1 MKPPPSGRWA
11 RHHPARNWPHGG
23 GKTAQQPEWWPPE
36 RSWPPAPG
44 PGTQAWSNFGRLV
57 FRIFFVM
64 AAVALI
70 VPFLVIAAV
79 TFSSGGW
86 STVALIGAGWL
97 LLALA
102 VVTVL
107 RVTFRT
113 AVPVGRLIVAAGRLA
128 DGDYAARVETS
139 TSRTV
144 QPVVESF
151 NRMAQ
156 QLENADENRRH
167 LLADI
172 NHELRTPLTV
182 LRGELE
188 AIADGV
194 RPATPTQVRILLDD
208 IAVVERL
215 LGDLQTLSLTEDG
228 RLALRTE
235 PTNVGELAADVVSGL
250 AGDAA
255 RAGVV
260 LRAVTEE
267 GPEELVIDPIRIRE
281 VISNVV
287 INALRAARPGDVVVV
302 ESSTRAS
309 ERGLTARIEVRDNG
323 AGIAPELL
331 PHVFERFGKGAGS
344 SGSGLGLTI
353 SKRLVEAHGGTIE
366 IDSSP
371 GEGTTVRV
379 DLPDGDP
386 DRR

>member
-1 MKPPPSGRWA
+1 MKPPPSSRWP
-11 RHHPARNWPHGG
+11 RHPARSWPHGS
-23 GKTAQQPEWWPPE
+23 GKAAQPPEWWPPE

-44 PGTQAWSNFGRLV
+44 PGAQAWSNFGRLV
-57 FRIFFVM
+57 FRIFFVL

-70 VPFLVIAAV
+70 VPFLVVAAI
-79 TFSSGGW
+79 TFSSDGW
-86 STVALIGAGWL
+86 STLALIGAGWL
-97 LLALA
+97 LLAVA
-102 VVTVL
+102 VLTIL

-128 DGDYAARVETS
+128 DGDYAARVENS

-156 QLENADENRRH
+156 QLENAHENRRQ

-194 RPATPTQVRILLDD
+194 RPATPTQIRILLDD

-215 LGDLQTLSLTEDG
+215 LGDLQTLSVTEDG

-235 PTNVGELAADVVSGL
+235 PTNVAELAADVVRGL
-250 AGDAA
+250 AGDAQA
-255 RAGVV
+255 DGVA
-260 LRAVTEE
+260 LRAVTT
-267 GPEELVIDPIRIRE
+267 GGSEELVIDPIRIRE
-281 VISNVV
+281 VISNLVL
-287 INALRAARPGDVVVV
+287 NALRAAGPGDEVIV
-302 ESSTRAS
+302 ETSTITS
-309 ERGLTARIEVRDNG
+309 DGGLIARIEVRDSG
-323 AGIAPELL
+323 AGIAPEKL
-331 PHVFERFGKGAGS
+331 PHVFERFAKGAGS

-366 IDSSP
+366 IDSVP
-371 GEGTTVRV
+371 AEGTTVRV
-379 DLPDGDP
+379 NLPDGDP